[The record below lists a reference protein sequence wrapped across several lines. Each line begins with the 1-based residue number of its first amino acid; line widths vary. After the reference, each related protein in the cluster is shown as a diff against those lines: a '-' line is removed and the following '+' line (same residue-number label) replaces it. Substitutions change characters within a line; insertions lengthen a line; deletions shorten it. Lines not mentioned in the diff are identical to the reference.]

1 MGEPMTDTAPDSN
14 APEGVD
20 YEFWSRMSGWTVAE
34 AAALLLDIDPDRL
47 PEESEDR
54 GTRGWEYRRLF
65 RLLDR
70 ARKMEELSS
79 PMTPREFL
87 TWASSN
93 GIKPPEPLEATVRA
107 GKPHRNWKTRYQA
120 MRRERD
126 SLLAEVEALNEKV
139 EDDLNPRVRQT
150 LLKLVGGMARAKFKH
165 VTGNRN
171 TVSSIQH
178 ALENVD
184 WPLTGNSIRTYLNEA
199 DVLYDQEHPK
209 NSNEI

>member
-1 MGEPMTDTAPDSN
+1 MTDKAPHNNSDAS
-14 APEGVD
+14 EGVD
-20 YEFWSRMSGWTVAE
+20 YEFWSRMSGWTVRE

-47 PEESEDR
+47 PPESAER
-54 GTRGWEYRRLF
+54 GTPGWIYRRLF

-93 GIKPPEPLEATVRA
+93 GIKPPEQLEATVRA

-139 EDDLNPRVRQT
+139 ADDLNPRVKQT

-165 VTGNRN
+165 LTGNRN
-171 TVSSIQH
+171 TVSSIER
-178 ALENVD
+178 ALHDVG
-184 WPLTGNSIRTYLNEA
+184 WPLADNSIRRYLNEA
-199 DVLYDQEHPK
+199 DVLYDQDHPK
-209 NSNEI
+209 NSDEI

>member
-1 MGEPMTDTAPDSN
+1 MTDTAPHNSN
-14 APEGVD
+14 DASEGVD

-47 PEESEDR
+47 PEESKDR

-93 GIKPPEPLEATVRA
+93 GIKPPEQLDATVRA

-126 SLLAEVEALNEKV
+126 SLLAEVEGLSEKV
-139 EDDLNPRVRQT
+139 ADDLNPRVRQT

-171 TVSSIQH
+171 TVSSIQR
-178 ALENVD
+178 ALEDVD

>member
-1 MGEPMTDTAPDSN
+1 MADTAPDNN

-47 PEESEDR
+47 PAESEER
-54 GTRGWEYRRLF
+54 GTQGWEYRRLF

-87 TWASSN
+87 AWASSN
-93 GIKPPEPLEATVRA
+93 GIKPPEKLEATVRT
-107 GKPHRNWKTRYQA
+107 GKPHRNWKTRYQS

-126 SLLAEVEALNEKV
+126 RLLAEVEALNEQV
-139 EDDLNPRVRQT
+139 SDDLNPRARQT

-165 VTGNRN
+165 FTGNRN
-171 TVSSIQH
+171 TG
-178 ALENVD
+178 ALIEKALDNAD
-184 WPLTGNSIRTYLNEA
+184 WHLSGNSIRTYLNEA
-199 DVLYDQEHPK
+199 DVLYDQDHPK
-209 NSNEI
+209 KSNEI